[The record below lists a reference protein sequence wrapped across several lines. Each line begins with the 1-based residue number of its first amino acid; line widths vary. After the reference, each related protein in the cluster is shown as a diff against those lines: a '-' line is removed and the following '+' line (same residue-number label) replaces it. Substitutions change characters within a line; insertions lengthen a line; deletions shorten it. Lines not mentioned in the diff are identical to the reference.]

1 MEKKEF
7 PPPIMISE
15 CEGKIH
21 ISYDQVS
28 VDIPTDG
35 PVPGGTPALARRI
48 FEAFTSDLPGHL
60 RAE

>member
-7 PPPIMISE
+7 PPPIVISE

-21 ISYDQVS
+21 ISYDQIS
-28 VDIPTDG
+28 VDIHPDG
-35 PVPGGTPALARRI
+35 PVPGGTPPLARRI
-48 FEAFTSDLPGHL
+48 FEVFISDLPQHL